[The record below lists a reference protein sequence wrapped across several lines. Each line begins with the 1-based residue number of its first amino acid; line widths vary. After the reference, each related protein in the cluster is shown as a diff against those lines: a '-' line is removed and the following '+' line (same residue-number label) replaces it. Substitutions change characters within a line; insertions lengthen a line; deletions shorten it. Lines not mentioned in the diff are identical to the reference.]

1 MRSRRKRLG
10 KRENGRDKGGRGRC
24 VDVTG
29 QARRS
34 TLCDA
39 GCQRDRSFTRFQPRP
54 RISSALFPSFHAVPN
69 RAAGPKEISAAGLP
83 LLASSRT
90 VFSLATWRENSKSDA
105 AADRTTSG
113 SGVAEDH
120 VANRVNDSRSK
131 FNVKVRNR
139 AISRVL
145 FLLSF
150 FPSSF
155 PFFFFF
161 FSLENT
167 NPGNLEEGWRLG

>member
-1 MRSRRKRLG
+1 MVGIKAGEEGALTSLG
-10 KRENGRDKGGRGRC
+10 KLA
-24 VDVTG
+24 
-29 QARRS
+29 ARRCA
-34 TLCDA
+34 TLVA
-39 GCQRDRSFTRFQPRP
+39 NAIAVSRGFNRDHASPPPFFHRSTRFLTGPPGRKKYQPASP
-54 RISSALFPSFHAVPN
+54 RVVSHRV
-69 RAAGPKEISAAGLP
+69 
-83 LLASSRT
+83 
-90 VFSLATWRENSKSDA
+90 LATWRENSKSDA

-161 FSLENT
+161 SLENT

>member
-69 RAAGPKEISAAGLP
+69 RPAERNISGGS
-83 LLASSRT
+83 ASPRVVSHR
-90 VFSLATWRENSKSDA
+90 VLATWRENSKSDA

-161 FSLENT
+161 SLENT
-167 NPGNLEEGWRLG
+167 NTGNLEEGWRLG

>member
-34 TLCDA
+34 SCATLVA
-39 GCQRDRSFTRFQPRP
+39 NAIAVSRGFNRDHASPPPFFHRSTRFLTGR
-54 RISSALFPSFHAVPN
+54 
-69 RAAGPKEISAAGLP
+69 PKETSAAGLP